1 MELARALTKRSKR
14 SDLTLQ
20 SPTRGTSIRKHNGA
34 VDHSIISPPIE
45 LLSTTNVQALNAP
58 DLHSSLRNPPL
69 SSSSSSIGDSDMSL
83 AFSASSRDTTPETS
97 SIESAPSPVEPNH
110 LTSYFQSTNKPSV
123 GSLAHQSDVD
133 VPAVPSRAKSHTK
146 LSHQASARKRSN
158 SRKIPPPNVIH
169 TEVAPARSS
178 IDMFN
183 GSPEVDHPFGAEL
196 AQVNELA
203 EEIGASEAKI
213 LDEEEQYLVENGLCK
228 FTVDDYIDEIQS
240 FFQGMGLSNSFNAPN
255 SIWI

>member
-1 MELARALTKRSKR
+1 MELARAFTKRSKR
-14 SDLTLQ
+14 SDLTIN

-34 VDHSIISPPIE
+34 VDHSVISPPIE

-58 DLHSSLRNPPL
+58 DLHSALRNSPL
-69 SSSSSSIGDSDMSL
+69 SSSASSIGDSDMSL
-83 AFSASSRDTTPETS
+83 AFSPSSRDTTPETS

-110 LTSYFQSTNKPSV
+110 LTGYFQSVNKPSL
-123 GSLAHQSDVD
+123 GSPALQSDVD

-158 SRKIPPPNVIH
+158 SRNIPPPNVIH
-169 TEVAPARSS
+169 TEVAPACSS
-178 IDMFN
+178 IDIFN
-183 GSPEVDHPFGAEL
+183 GNPEADHPFGAEL

-203 EEIGASEAKI
+203 EEIGASEART

-240 FFQGMGLSNSFNAPN
+240 FFQGMGFSNSFSASS